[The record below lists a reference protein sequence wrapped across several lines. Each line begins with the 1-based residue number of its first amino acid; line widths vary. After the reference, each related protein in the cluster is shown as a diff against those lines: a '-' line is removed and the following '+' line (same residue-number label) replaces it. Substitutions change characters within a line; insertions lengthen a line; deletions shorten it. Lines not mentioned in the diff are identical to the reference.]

1 MDVANNNGNRICF
14 RLIMCVLN
22 YHYTS
27 LMLNSGLLIANRIED
42 FVIGTAYSQSDSK
55 NFVIVIMGTAYSQ
68 SDAKKFVIVMME
80 TAPSQSDSKTVLL

>member
-1 MDVANNNGNRICF
+1 MDVANNSGNRICF

-42 FVIGTAYSQSDSK
+42 FVIGS
-55 NFVIVIMGTAYSQ
+55 
-68 SDAKKFVIVMME
+68 
-80 TAPSQSDSKTVLL
+80 VLWGLPIANQIRKSLL